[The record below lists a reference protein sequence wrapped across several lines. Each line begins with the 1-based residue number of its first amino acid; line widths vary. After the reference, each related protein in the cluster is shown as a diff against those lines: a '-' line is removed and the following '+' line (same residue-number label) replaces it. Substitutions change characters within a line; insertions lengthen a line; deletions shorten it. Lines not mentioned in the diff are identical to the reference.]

1 MVRRPIAPRPHV
13 FGGHPA
19 RIRLSIDTGNVVTD
33 FDAFER
39 VMWAGR
45 AAAYERVFARMTAYT
60 ADALLDAAT
69 AGRGAAVLDVGT
81 GPGTVAAVAW
91 RRGAQVRAVDADPQ
105 MVETAAR
112 NVPGLDVRLAQ
123 LPELPFPAAS
133 FDAVVG
139 NFVINHV
146 GSPEATLGE
155 LRRVLRPGGRLALT
169 CWPMP
174 GSKAQSIVNDAMER
188 AGVAW
193 PEDVPVTPFQTY
205 GNPGAFR
212 ELVAGAGF
220 CGVTIDDIRWEHIV
234 DPELWWSGPLAGVG
248 STGYVLTRQDQ
259 TTIARVRAAY
269 VDMTAQYATED
280 GRLALPA
287 RALIARG
294 LR

>member
-1 MVRRPIAPRPHV
+1 
-13 FGGHPA
+13 
-19 RIRLSIDTGNVVTD
+19 VVTD

-45 AAAYERVFARMTAYT
+45 AAAYERVFARMTAHT
-60 ADALLDAAT
+60 AEALLDAVA
-69 AGRGAAVLDVGT
+69 AGRHTAVLDVGT
-81 GPGTVAAVAW
+81 GPGTVASVAW
-91 RRGAQVRAVDADPQ
+91 RRGAHVRAVDADPQ

-112 NVPGLDVRLAQ
+112 NVPGLDVRPAQ
-123 LPELPFPAAS
+123 LPELPFPGAT

-146 GSPEATLGE
+146 GSPDATLAE

-174 GSKAQSIVNDAMER
+174 GSTAQSIVNDAMRR
-188 AGVAW
+188 AGVTW

-205 GNPGAFR
+205 GNPEAFR
-212 ELVAGAGF
+212 ALVSGAGF
-220 CGVTIDDIRWEHIV
+220 SDVTIDEISWEHVV

-259 TTIARVRAAY
+259 ATIARVRAAY
-269 VDMTAQYATED
+269 IAMAARYATED
-280 GRLALPA
+280 GRVALPA
-287 RALIARG
+287 RALLARG
-294 LR
+294 VR